1 MEEKYKLFLDTHKEF
16 DWFIIEYFSEE
27 TLLRLIELAKN
38 KHNTLFSMMN
48 DIWFCLPDSKFN
60 IIENPKG
67 WNEFLAIIET

>member
-16 DWFIIEYFSEE
+16 DWFIIEYFGEE
-27 TLLRLIELAKN
+27 SLEVLIDFAKGEN
-38 KHNTLFSMMN
+38 PVLFDVLN
-48 DIWFCLPDSKFN
+48 DMWYELPDNKFN